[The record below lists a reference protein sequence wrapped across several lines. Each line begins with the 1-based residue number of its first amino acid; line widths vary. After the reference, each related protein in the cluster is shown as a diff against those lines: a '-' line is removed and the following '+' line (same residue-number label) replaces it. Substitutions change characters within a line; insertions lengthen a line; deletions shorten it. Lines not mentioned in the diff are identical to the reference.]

1 MNKLKNICIF
11 LFSDIFEKFF
21 ACWFF
26 AGAGIMLFSKGNIQL
41 DNTDISKS
49 ILLFTLSFALLSLA
63 EQIQKGFRYL
73 ALPVSVLFF
82 GLILLYYN
90 SSIYTFF
97 AIAVIYAL
105 SVHHYISNRKPLCT
119 KFSKKHAVIFAAV
132 CTVFFCG
139 CVTAISVYRYLTYS
153 APNFDFGIFCNMYYN
168 MRESFAPLVSC
179 ERDRILSHFAV
190 HFSPAL
196 YVFLPVYFIFPSP
209 VTVAVCQTVA
219 IYSGIIPFL
228 LIMKNRNI
236 SPKIMC
242 ALSVMYLGNAA
253 FGGGCLYDF
262 HENCLLV
269 PFLMWMFY
277 FYDKKKFPAMLVF
290 ALLTLMVKEDAFVYV
305 AVFAVYTIIADKQYI
320 KGTGLLLFAGIYFIG
335 ACYYINNFGM
345 GIMSDRFSSMINGDE
360 GLLGMVKT
368 VLFNPQYSVKQ
379 IFLTKDPSPE
389 KLFYFLQIFA
399 PLAFIPFFTKKKA
412 RLILVLP
419 VLLNLFTSYVYQYN
433 ISFQYSFGI
442 TTLLMYLSVM
452 NVQDMPEKTRNF
464 TSVTAAGL
472 AAMLFFMIIVPAAAD
487 DYNSYISN
495 KEMYE
500 EMNEVLSSIPD
511 DASVCASTFLIPHLS
526 ERDIIYE
533 SYYTTHDDFEYLI
546 FDMRG
551 SYAEDS
557 IRLAVKFEEKGFV
570 PYDLSSEYI
579 HIYKK
584 AQ

>member
-1 MNKLKNICIF
+1 MNKLKRISDF
-11 LFSDIFEKFF
+11 LFSGIFEKFF

-26 AGAGIMLFSKGNIQL
+26 AGTGIMLFSKGEIRL
-41 DNTDISKS
+41 DNTDIAKS
-49 ILLFTLSFALLSLA
+49 ILIFTVFFALLSVL
-63 EQIQKGFRYL
+63 EQKQKGFRYL
-73 ALPVSVLFF
+73 AIPLAVLPF
-82 GLILLYYN
+82 GCVLLYYN
-90 SSIYTFF
+90 SSIYTFS
-97 AIAVIYAL
+97 ALAVIYAL
-105 SVHHYISNRKPLCT
+105 SVHHYITNRTPLNI
-119 KFSKKHAVIFAAV
+119 KFSRKHAFIFAAV

-139 CVTAISVYRYLTYS
+139 CVTALSVYRYLTYS

-168 MRESFAPLVSC
+168 MRESFRPLVSC

-209 VTVAVCQTVA
+209 VTVAVCQTIA

-277 FYDKKKFPAMLVF
+277 FYEKKKFPAMLIF

-345 GIMSDRFSSMINGDE
+345 GIMSDRFSSMINGNE

-379 IFLTKDPSPE
+379 IFLTKDTSAE
-389 KLFYFLQIFA
+389 KLFYFIQIFA

-433 ISFQYSFGI
+433 ITFQYSFGI
-442 TTLLMYLSVM
+442 TTLLLYLSVM

-472 AAMLFFMIIVPAAAD
+472 SAMLFFMIVVPAATAD
-487 DYNSYISN
+487 FKMYAAN

-500 EMNEVLSSIPD
+500 EMNEVLETIPD
-511 DASVCASTFLIPHLS
+511 DAPVCASTFLIPHLS
-526 ERDIIYE
+526 EREVLYE
-533 SYYTTHDDFEYLI
+533 TYYTNRNDFEYVI
-546 FDMRG
+546 FDMRNG
-551 SYAEDS
+551 YTEETL
-557 IRLAVKFEEKGFV
+557 RLLTKFEEKGFA

-584 AQ
+584 S